1 MAKVTGIKMITTLA
15 FGQTLNCT
23 CLSRASLAVTTGEHM
38 KKKEDTKMW
47 KAILKHVLIK
57 KLVCSVSKS
66 VNNLQW
72 EMDRVSSGGQIELKR
87 LERETTELE
96 RLCR

>member
-1 MAKVTGIKMITTLA
+1 MDNEGMQQL
-15 FGQTLNCT
+15 
-23 CLSRASLAVTTGEHM
+23 
-38 KKKEDTKMW
+38 KKEEKIR
-47 KAILKHVLIK
+47 KA
-57 KLVCSVSKS
+57 VSKVS
-66 VNNLQW
+66 KGVSNLQW

>member
-1 MAKVTGIKMITTLA
+1 MDNEGMQQL
-15 FGQTLNCT
+15 
-23 CLSRASLAVTTGEHM
+23 
-38 KKKEDTKMW
+38 KKEEKIR
-47 KAILKHVLIK
+47 KAV
-57 KLVCSVSKS
+57 SNVSKS

-87 LERETTELE
+87 LERETAELE

>member
-1 MAKVTGIKMITTLA
+1 MSNEGMQQLEKEEKIRK
-15 FGQTLNCT
+15 
-23 CLSRASLAVTTGEHM
+23 AV
-38 KKKEDTKMW
+38 
-47 KAILKHVLIK
+47 
-57 KLVCSVSKS
+57 SQVSKS

-96 RLCR
+96 KLCR

>member
-1 MAKVTGIKMITTLA
+1 MDEK
-15 FGQTLNCT
+15 
-23 CLSRASLAVTTGEHM
+23 E
-38 KKKEDTKMW
+38 KK
-47 KAILKHVLIK
+47 LK